1 LNLGYAFALQ
11 IVASLPDAQDQGP
24 IDLVNGVEQSM
35 YQYMNNIRYKEESSA
50 GELHAEL

>member
-1 LNLGYAFALQ
+1 MQ

-35 YQYMNNIRYKEESSA
+35 YQYMNNIRNGTQMHSPNSNTSQPI
-50 GELHAEL
+50 G